1 LKKSRCSTRTMW
13 QLGKGKVL
21 LGIFFKQ

>member
-1 LKKSRCSTRTMW
+1 MW
-13 QLGKGKVL
+13 QLRKGKVL